1 MEEENVGAGEAQ
13 ERRAGLELLARSVQ
27 RWLRTSRGG
36 SVNRKVTA
44 DLGRSYHRASKRA
57 ELVKT

>member
-1 MEEENVGAGEAQ
+1 MGVGEAQ
-13 ERRAGLELLARSVQ
+13 ERKASLELLARSVQ

-36 SVNRKVTA
+36 SVNRKVTV

-57 ELVKT
+57 EKTRWSL

>member
-1 MEEENVGAGEAQ
+1 MGAGEAQ
-13 ERRAGLELLARSVQ
+13 ERRASLELLARSVQ

-36 SVNRKVTA
+36 SVNRKVTV

-57 ELVKT
+57 EKTRWSL